1 MALEIARMGRL
12 IDAIRIKVNAQV
24 AIFSNTFP
32 FKNINENKKVSKKKP
47 QKATN
52 SDGIYLPEA

>member
-1 MALEIARMGRL
+1 MQIQNPRMGRL